1 MEAAG
6 QGWSPCRTEPSCAR
20 RVGIL
25 PAWPSCRRPPSK
37 AGPGRGEGRRRSPR
51 LRANGDSGRGSTLP
65 RHDLD
70 ELSTGAKLK
79 RPAGE
84 GMGTGRVPI
93 RTRQGWKSGVE
104 GQDRPMIPQET
115 PSGAVCIDYF

>member
-25 PAWPSCRRPPSK
+25 PAWPSCRRP
-37 AGPGRGEGRRRSPR
+37 GRRHLAAGEGRRRSPR
-51 LRANGDSGRGSTLP
+51 TRAKGDSGRGSTLP
-65 RHDLD
+65 RHYLD
-70 ELSTGAKLK
+70 ALSTGAKMK

-84 GMGTGRVPI
+84 
-93 RTRQGWKSGVE
+93 S
-104 GQDRPMIPQET
+104 
-115 PSGAVCIDYF
+115 